1 MRWRSNLVVRIFSL
15 TCREF
20 IEFLGAYLD
29 GELPNT
35 QRREFDWHLKLCR
48 SCRAYLQTYRHTIRL
63 EELTRSQLDRD
74 VPDTVPE
81 ELVRAILAAR
91 GVSG

>member
-1 MRWRSNLVVRIFSL
+1 MRIFSL
-15 TCREF
+15 TCREL

-29 GELPNT
+29 GELPGT

-48 SCRAYLQTYRHTIRL
+48 SCRAYLRTYRETIRL
-63 EELTRSQLDRD
+63 EELTRAELDREI
-74 VPDTVPE
+74 PEAVPE

-91 GVSG
+91 NAAG